1 MKRKILSILLLLIMI
16 LALVPMSAFNAF
28 AEGTENVISS
38 GEVNVPIPEGGA
50 TSTAG
55 NIFTSDKY
63 SASIGWSTTA
73 DGSVE
78 NDFNNQTF
86 VAGNTYYVDVYL
98 LAKDPHIFADGA
110 TVFVNGQAYTA
121 VYRRRRIR
129 YTAARR
135 R

>member
-1 MKRKILSILLLLIMI
+1 MKTKFKSKLLSILL
-16 LALVPMSAFNAF
+16 ALVMVLSLAPVSGLTAF

-38 GEVNVPIPEGGA
+38 VEVNVPIPEGGA

-98 LAKDPHIFADGA
+98 LAEDPYIFADGA
-110 TVFVNGQAYTA
+110 TVLVNGGAYPSVWT
-121 VYRRRRIR
+121 
-129 YTAARR
+129 
-135 R
+135 